1 MNLEDKNPS
10 KLYFNFKIHKP
21 HAFIT
26 TPPPRPIISR
36 SGSITENI
44 VIFVE
49 KHINELLTHH
59 TSYLQ
64 DIPHFLRIIE
74 EEENEGAKLPLN
86 SMIVTSDLTG
96 AYQNIQQEDGI
107 KCLNEALE
115 DRVNKEVPSDFL
127 TKLME

>member
-1 MNLEDKNPS
+1 MNYQLIIHHI
-10 KLYFNFKIHKP
+10 YKIYL
-21 HAFIT
+21 
-26 TPPPRPIISR
+26 
-36 SGSITENI
+36 
-44 VIFVE
+44 IF
-49 KHINELLTHH
+49 
-59 TSYLQ
+59 
-64 DIPHFLRIIE
+64 FRIIE
-74 EEENEGAKLPLN
+74 EEKNEGAKLPLN